1 MSRREDHLGLSDD
14 ERRLVEKIDTLY
26 RPPAPTPAARA
37 RFAAGLD
44 ARIAARSRRVPA
56 WWIGGAVAAAAA
68 ALTIARLPEKPAE
81 LTTATL
87 GEAADMPMADAASPA
102 ETWLVLTSG
111 PLEDPDEALP
121 ADYRTLA
128 SLLE

>member
-1 MSRREDHLGLSDD
+1 MSRREDDLGLSED

-44 ARIAARSRRVPA
+44 ARIAARSRRLPA
-56 WWIGGAVAAAAA
+56 WWVGSAVAAAAA
-68 ALTIARLPEKPAE
+68 ALTIAGIPEPVE
-81 LTTATL
+81 RTTA
-87 GEAADMPMADAASPA
+87 GVEEAADTLLADAASPA